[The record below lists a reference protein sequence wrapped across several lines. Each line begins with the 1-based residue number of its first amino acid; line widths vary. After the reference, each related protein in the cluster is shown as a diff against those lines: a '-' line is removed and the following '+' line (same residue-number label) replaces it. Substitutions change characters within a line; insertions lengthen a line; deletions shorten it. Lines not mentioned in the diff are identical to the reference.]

1 MKTLHDLPDDWQHAD
16 IERVLRECFPPL
28 YKFDT
33 AVDVGAHRGVVT
45 RKLLQHFH
53 WVVAIEPGPLADQIP
68 KEAQV
73 LRCGVAERLGA
84 GVMRDGNHNTGQR
97 YFVPGEV
104 GDVHVTTLDVALLG
118 TGRIDFIKIDT
129 EGMEFAVLLGG
140 AKVIRQHKPVIML
153 EENGLSLRYGYP
165 QGAAGALLERWGYIR
180 KMVLRSNPPDEDWV
194 YVWPR

>member
-1 MKTLHDLPDDWQHAD
+1 MTLHDIPDNWQHAD
-16 IERVLRECFPPL
+16 IEKVLRDCFPPL

-45 RKLLQHFH
+45 RKLLQYFH
-53 WVVAIEPGPLADQIP
+53 WVIAIEPGPLADQIP

-73 LRCGVAERLGA
+73 LRCGVAERSGS
-84 GVMRDGNHNTGQR
+84 GEMRDGNHNTGQR
-97 YFVPGEV
+97 YFVPGTL
-104 GDVHVTTLDVALLG
+104 GDVPVTTLDTALLG

-140 AKVIRQHKPVIML
+140 AKTIRQHKPVIMF

-165 QGAAGALLERWGYIR
+165 RGAAGALLERWGYVR

-194 YVWPR
+194 YVWPK